1 MDSKEI
7 LAVVEGVSNEKGIE
21 ESIIFNALEV
31 AIASASQ
38 RHFHEDAEISVTIDT
53 SSGVYTTSRSWI
65 VANEDDPDFHIE
77 THKTSADAEKETG
90 ELHTEVVE
98 NIDFGRIET
107 QAARQI
113 MMQKVREAEREN
125 IVSKFRAEDNTLM
138 NGIVKRVTRDNII
151 VEINNDVEAIL
162 PRDQLLPGEIYKIND
177 RIRAILQIKEIEGRG
192 AQLMLSRVCPEMV
205 TELFRIEVPEINED
219 VIEIRGIARDAGSR
233 SKITVKTND
242 GRIDPVGACVGMRGS
257 RVQSVSGE
265 LGNER
270 IDIIVFE
277 DNPAQMVINALS
289 PAKVESIV
297 MDEDNR
303 SMELAVNEDNLA
315 LAIGA
320 RGQNIR
326 LASRLVGWELNII
339 SSEEAEAKEKVVE
352 TEFQAKLME
361 SLSLDEETAE
371 KLVELGVKTFDDIA
385 YMDDKDLEDATGL
398 DNEKAQEL
406 KSSASDAAL
415 IEAMGEFSA
424 EEDELASLTG
434 LGFSEDDIET
444 LKSNKLKTMDDVAEL
459 AVDELIDIVPMDEKK
474 AADIIMKAR
483 ESWFEE

>member
-77 THKTSADAEKETG
+77 THKTSADAGKEAG

-125 IVSKFRAEDNTLM
+125 IVSKFRAQDNTLM

-151 VEINNDVEAIL
+151 IEINNDVEAIL

-233 SKITVKTND
+233 SKIAVKTND

-270 IDIIVFE
+270 IDIIIFE

-398 DNEKAQEL
+398 DHEKAQEL